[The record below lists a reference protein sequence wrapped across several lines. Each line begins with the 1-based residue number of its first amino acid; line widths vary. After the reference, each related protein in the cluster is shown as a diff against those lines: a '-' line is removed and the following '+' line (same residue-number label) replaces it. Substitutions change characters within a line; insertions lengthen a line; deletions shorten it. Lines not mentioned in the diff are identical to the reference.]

1 MTQFEQI
8 FSKACIVGS
17 TMKLGIFDSGIG
29 GEAVAASLQTLL
41 PEATIQ
47 VVNDRKNVPY
57 GSKTTEEVI
66 SLTHAAI
73 QPLLEGNCDIIILAC
88 NTASAAAIETL
99 RTQYPE
105 QDFIGFEPMVKP
117 AAALSKTGVIAV
129 CATPSTLASHRYAW
143 LVEQYAKD
151 TRIIEPDCSRW
162 AYMIENNQINRD
174 NIASIVNDC
183 CDAGADIIVLGCTHY
198 HWIKDLISE
207 IAGERA
213 MILEPS
219 EAIARRVQ
227 AIMSTKAASAD
238 ITLTAAGT
246 PAAA

>member
-1 MTQFEQI
+1 MSNNRAHSGRAQINAYSISRGILHRPSIALMTQFEQI

-29 GEAVAASLQTLL
+29 GEAVAASLQALL

-99 RTQYPE
+99 RTQY
-105 QDFIGFEPMVKP
+105 
-117 AAALSKTGVIAV
+117 
-129 CATPSTLASHRYAW
+129 
-143 LVEQYAKD
+143 
-151 TRIIEPDCSRW
+151 
-162 AYMIENNQINRD
+162 
-174 NIASIVNDC
+174 
-183 CDAGADIIVLGCTHY
+183 
-198 HWIKDLISE
+198 
-207 IAGERA
+207 
-213 MILEPS
+213 
-219 EAIARRVQ
+219 
-227 AIMSTKAASAD
+227 
-238 ITLTAAGT
+238 
-246 PAAA
+246 